1 MTLGSAPRVLSAV
14 EATVDKGEFLG
25 RVSLFKV
32 LGQRERKEI
41 QGLFHEQRVERDQ
54 FVFLEGDPAE
64 YVYIVLEGKIKI
76 VKQAPSGKELILEV
90 FAPAEVFGGATLLLE
105 HHPASAI
112 SMEPGVLLCLARAD
126 YQALLKRFP
135 PMAFQIIGLLRHR
148 LAEAHQVIRG
158 LAAERVET
166 RVARLLF
173 KLADKTGIPAEGATQ
188 LGLQLTR
195 QDVADMVGCTLETA
209 IRILSRWQKDGLI
222 KTEEGVI
229 TILNRAELN
238 RLLGPG

>member
-1 MTLGSAPRVLSAV
+1 M
-14 EATVDKGEFLG
+14 DKAEFLG
-25 RVSLFKV
+25 QVSLFRD
-32 LGQRERKEI
+32 LGPRERKEI
-41 QGLFHEQRVERDQ
+41 QGHFHEQRVERDQ
-54 FVFLEGDPAE
+54 FLFLEGDAAE
-64 YVYIVLEGKIKI
+64 YVYVVLEGTIKI

-90 FAPAEVFGGATLLLE
+90 FAPGEVFGGATLMMDR
-105 HHPASAI
+105 HPASAV
-112 SMEPGVLLCLARAD
+112 SMEPGMVLCLPRGD
-126 YQALLKRFP
+126 YHALLKRFP
-135 PMAFQIIGLLRHR
+135 PIAFQIITLLRHR

-173 KLADKTGIPAEGATQ
+173 KLADKTGVPAEGGTR

-195 QDVADMVGCTLETA
+195 QDIADMVGCTLETA
-209 IRILSRWQKDGLI
+209 IRVLSRWQKDGLI

-229 TILNRAELN
+229 TILNRQELG